1 MGETEESDNKVL
13 EELAIVTDK
22 IQTIF
27 PKSKSTIV
35 FEMEQ
40 YEFAK
45 TKKIFSIFDSNIQ
58 RFKIDISETEIVFL
72 NENLFYEKEEVEPE
86 EKLETPVEPK
96 KWYHRLFFGRK

>member
-1 MGETEESDNKVL
+1 MAETEKSDNKVL

-22 IQTIF
+22 IQTVF

-35 FEMEQ
+35 FEMDE

-45 TKKIFSIFDSNIQ
+45 TKKIFSIFDSKMQ

-72 NENLFYEKEEVEPE
+72 NENLFNETEEAP
-86 EKLETPVEPK
+86 EKLTVP
-96 KWYHRLFFGRK
+96 